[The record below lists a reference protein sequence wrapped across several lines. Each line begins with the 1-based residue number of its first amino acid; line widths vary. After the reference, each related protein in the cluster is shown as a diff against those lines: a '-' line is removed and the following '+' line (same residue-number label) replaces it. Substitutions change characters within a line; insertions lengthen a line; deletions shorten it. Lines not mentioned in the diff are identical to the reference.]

1 METQRDRWEKSPTP
15 PESLD
20 ASITRF
26 LRGNF
31 RGNLVSK
38 KTVLLKL
45 KHIFDDPWF
54 PKKSTNL
61 QNENWQERIRFEVS
75 LRTRRDSNKSQA

>member
-38 KTVLLKL
+38 KNVLLKL

-54 PKKSTNL
+54 PKKKVQTSKTKTGKKESVL
-61 QNENWQERIRFEVS
+61 KFLSERAEI
-75 LRTRRDSNKSQA
+75 